1 MFKYQV
7 HIWNKAKW
15 KVINEERI
23 GSWLQQTEH
32 ISGHLWHRYTMNSA
46 QPLGTLGSVASM
58 LAATFYKG
66 QHDRNQKHWNI
77 WLTERYIHHMQV
89 LLVLSC
95 PFIRQGTC
103 ICILN
108 WTLCRAFC
116 RSLFVLFLAVIV
128 LSVIRFMVSDYPF
141 SIFKLFWRISSVK
154 CRIKLYHSYLN
165 V

>member
-1 MFKYQV
+1 MTPDMLLLLQA
-7 HIWNKAKW
+7 WW

-58 LAATFYKG
+58 LAATFY
-66 QHDRNQKHWNI
+66 QWPHDRNQKHWNI

-108 WTLCRAFC
+108 WTLCRALIC
-116 RSLFVLFLAVIV
+116 LHANHHDETFLPRQICT
-128 LSVIRFMVSDYPF
+128 IKK
-141 SIFKLFWRISSVK
+141 SI
-154 CRIKLYHSYLN
+154 
-165 V
+165 